1 MYEPREPGRPRDPDD
16 QPHAPESDTTQPSS
30 DESTRLPLP
39 GELHES
45 PPLTRDR
52 RERATRDPQDDL
64 MDS

>member
-1 MYEPREPGRPRDPDD
+1 MHKPREPERPREDG
-16 QPHAPESDTTQPSS
+16 QPQAPEPDAMQPSS

-45 PPLTRDR
+45 PPLTHER
-52 RERATRDPQDDL
+52 RERTTRDPQDDL